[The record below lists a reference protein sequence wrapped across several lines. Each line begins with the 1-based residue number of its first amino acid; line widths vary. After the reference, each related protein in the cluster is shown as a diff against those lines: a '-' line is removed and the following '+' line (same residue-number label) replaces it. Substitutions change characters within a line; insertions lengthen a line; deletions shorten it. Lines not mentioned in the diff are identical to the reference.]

1 MKSIFRVNPF
11 TYFLI
16 LIVLLCGYFNYFLVI
31 LVILFFH
38 EMGHILVIKLFHKR
52 IKSIDILPFGA
63 IIKLDLETNISSFKL
78 LLISLSGIMMQAL
91 LYVPFFYL
99 DKCGLISRLTYN
111 IFLTYNSLIL
121 LFNMIP
127 MVPLD
132 GSKAVASLF
141 ELVMPYKLSLKVI
154 NVVSLVVIT
163 LFIYF
168 SDKTLS
174 LVIIVGLLLKESIR
188 LIRNHSYIF
197 NNFLLERYLYGVEHK
212 MVKRVRGIKDIYK
225 NYYNFINNIRE
236 SDVLRAK
243 FKPFN

>member
-1 MKSIFRVNPF
+1 
-11 TYFLI
+11 
-16 LIVLLCGYFNYFLVI
+16 
-31 LVILFFH
+31 
-38 EMGHILVIKLFHKR
+38 
-52 IKSIDILPFGA
+52 
-63 IIKLDLETNISSFKL
+63 
-78 LLISLSGIMMQAL
+78 
-91 LYVPFFYL
+91 
-99 DKCGLISRLTYN
+99 
-111 IFLTYNSLIL
+111 
-121 LFNMIP
+121 